1 MAAPRQWIHLQ
12 KQLVPL
18 TKQPTATDS
27 KYSRNVLRKHKE
39 AIEAALKRGHL
50 KVLNRQLIL
59 DSQLRTEGCAAPSE
73 LDYVQRIS
81 LGRCHVQALEDFD
94 LISCVR
100 LRICNLESCYIGD
113 ISAFY
118 GCVNL
123 LKLDL
128 TNNQVYKRHLVA

>member
-1 MAAPRQWIHLQ
+1 MAGPREWIHLQ
-12 KQLVPL
+12 RQLLPVPPIKEAAPEN
-18 TKQPTATDS
+18 TN
-27 KYSRNVLRKHKE
+27 YNRNALRRHRE

-50 KVLNRQLIL
+50 KLLNKQLIL
-59 DSQLRTEGCAAPSE
+59 DSQLRTEGCAAAAE
-73 LDYVQRIS
+73 LEYVQRIS
-81 LGRCHVQALEDFD
+81 LGHCHVQALDDID

-100 LRICNLESCYIGD
+100 LRICNLESCYISD

-128 TNNQVYKRHLVA
+128 TNNQVNH